1 MAALRTSA
9 KMQPPSAG
17 RQAFDAPRAARL
29 CSGIYAIPVS
39 HIASLPP
46 KNLIFDLNLV
56 VFATAQVGVI
66 STTPRIKPPTTLRK
80 SGECNGR
87 CSNHSMFGDASP
99 TRLSFIRLAKGGH

>member
-39 HIASLPP
+39 HIGSLSP

-56 VFATAQVGVI
+56 VFATAQVWGDFD
-66 STTPRIKPPTTLRK
+66 
-80 SGECNGR
+80 
-87 CSNHSMFGDASP
+87 HSEN
-99 TRLSFIRLAKGGH
+99 